1 MSGAAASGAGSESR
15 AGAEVVDVDCIPA
28 TDTEKYETTI
38 SGFIGRNPGIAAT
51 DPNTGTL
58 KLLEKQMEQAFTQN
72 LIKSIEKQLEKA
84 KISQES
90 IESANKYFTA
100 LFTGYKTHLDKKTN
114 EMEFSDKLELLKRV
128 FNAYPQPL
136 RARRSMSSN
145 TQSDFE
151 ESQSRRDGKND
162 PRTIKLMFTNS
173 IYLYEQYLRNIL
185 FADKPAILEKIENA
199 FKQLNRNEDISPEYH
214 IKCERTT
221 KDVQGQGQNCDFFLS
236 ITQNKI
242 ELRCNLQRL
251 RNPVYECALYKNE
264 DNRSVLF
271 VVKITGKQP
280 GFSNVH
286 ITQVLPIFRQTPSNP
301 HITFT
306 HNKPEKRLYID
317 CSSGTFSLHQMLENL
332 DVYIMNPNQTTIG
345 LFLSMNNEYI
355 KELYIKLSKKKK
367 EKEKEKDRYTPYQPR
382 GSRTGRGGGSTNKIL
397 KIKEQIKIIR
407 GKYKT
412 TKLDKYLIQ
421 IDKLKEKIEQL
432 KLKDKKNKIK
442 EQIKEVK
449 ALHKLNPK
457 KAYVNKMIKLKEK
470 LNNM

>member
-1 MSGAAASGAGSESR
+1 MDGAAASGAGSESG

-38 SGFIGRNPGIAAT
+38 SGFISRNPGIAAT

-58 KLLEKQMEQAFTQN
+58 KLLEEKMEQAFKQN
-72 LIKSIEKQLEKA
+72 LITSIEKQLDIA
-84 KISQES
+84 KISQKS
-90 IESANKYFTA
+90 IESANKYFID
-100 LFTGYKTHLDKKTN
+100 LFTGYKTHLDEKTN
-114 EMEFSDKLELLKRV
+114 EMKFLDKLELLKRV

-151 ESQSRRDGKND
+151 ESQSRRDGKNN

-185 FADKPAILEKIENA
+185 FADKPVILEKIENA
-199 FKQLNRNEDISPEYH
+199 FKQLNRNEDISLEYH

-264 DNRSVLF
+264 DKRSVLF

-306 HNKPEKRLYID
+306 HNKPERLYID

-332 DVYIMNPNQTTIG
+332 GVYIMNPNQTSRG

-355 KELYIKLSKKKK
+355 KELDFKLSKKKQ
-367 EKEKEKDRYTPYQPR
+367 DRYTPYQPR
-382 GSRTGRGGGSTNKIL
+382 GSRTERGGGSINKIL

-432 KLKDKKNKIK
+432 KLKEKKNKIK

-457 KAYVNKMIKLKEK
+457 KAYVNKIIKLKEK